1 MSNPITNAVYRGL
14 SDSLSAAID
23 TGNGDEVA
31 QVLANA
37 EDCLQAG
44 QINLMQRAD
53 LELDAEVAGYEF

>member
-1 MSNPITNAVYRGL
+1 MTNPVANAVYRGL

-31 QVLANA
+31 QVLADA
-37 EDCLQAG
+37 EECLQAG

-53 LELDAEVAGYEF
+53 LQLDAEVAGYDY